1 MMARLRKSLNKGGIG
16 HFTPGTRKAPFGPRP
31 IYDES
36 FGRHRPM
43 REREYP
49 IVEIPMSPDF
59 ARVIL
64 CSFEHALENGGWR
77 AEAFR
82 KWITINIGEM
92 PVELVQKIE
101 SRLYRIKKSGSGIT
115 MTEYDYQEWLY
126 VLEKLRR
133 YLYDL

>member
-1 MMARLRKSLNKGGIG
+1 
-16 HFTPGTRKAPFGPRP
+16 
-31 IYDES
+31 
-36 FGRHRPM
+36 M
-43 REREYP
+43 REGEYP
-49 IVEIPMSPDF
+49 IVEIRMSPNF

-82 KWITINIGEM
+82 KWITSNIGEM

-115 MTEYDYQEWLY
+115 MTEHDYQEWLY